1 MNHFINIHASTSTS
15 FPLLQLR
22 TFVLAVV
29 GLFVLSACQ
38 TTVVL
43 GTHHALNTVKSGT
56 STPSTE
62 EKSTTPI
69 VRPPI
74 IDASSALQ
82 SAWPR
87 YNWAQRGMK
96 PIHIGVILPLH
107 GRYAAYGRTLLNGIR
122 LAVSSPDWG
131 HMVQLTVIDAADS
144 PAIAAQGYE
153 KLVAGGVNWVIGPL
167 LRDNVQA
174 IIPHLR
180 DNIPVISLS
189 KHSEFAAAHPAL
201 FIHSIARGIQASFMA
216 REAIRS
222 KMTRIAIITGKNA
235 SEQDEARTFAQAF
248 TQAGGEIAATLTL
261 DNNNVNYINRLRSF
275 RAVTDDEVVLRDLD
289 IGLRIFTPLRRLDI
303 RIPPGV
309 DALYLAMPGAMV
321 AKLAGQLAYV
331 DLRKIPMLGSNRWMD
346 KHLLDDSGR
355 YLTASQFCQPVVPSD
370 ASRLVTHY
378 RETWGQG
385 RPSALFAL
393 GYDTAHI
400 LLLLGSRLGLQ
411 GARAIQALHDG
422 AGFPAESGKVYF
434 NAQGVAEKNFD
445 VFIIRDAKILLNQSQ
460 G

>member
-1 MNHFINIHASTSTS
+1 MNHFIHDQVANTKSVAMLRLKSAALAA
-15 FPLLQLR
+15 FALL
-22 TFVLAVV
+22 
-29 GLFVLSACQ
+29 VLSACQ

-43 GTHHALNTVKSGT
+43 GSHHDLNTAKTGAT
-56 STPSTE
+56 SPTIKDKPA
-62 EKSTTPI
+62 TPI

-107 GRYAAYGRTLLNGIR
+107 GRYAGYGRTLLNGIR

-153 KLVAGGVNWVIGPL
+153 TLVAQGVNWVIGPL

-180 DNIPVISLS
+180 GNIPVISLS

-201 FIHSIARGIQASFMA
+201 FIHSIARGIQARFMA
-216 REAIRS
+216 QQAIRA
-222 KMTRIAIITGKNA
+222 KMTRIAIITGKSA
-235 SEQDEARTFAQAF
+235 SERTEAHTFAQAF

-261 DNNNVNYINRLRSF
+261 NNNNVNYINRLRTF

-289 IGLRIFTPLRRLDI
+289 LGLRIFTPLTRLDI

-309 DALYLAMPGAMV
+309 DALYLAMPGGMV

-346 KHLLDDSGR
+346 GHLLDDSGR
-355 YLTASQFCQPVVPSD
+355 YLTASRFCQPVVPSN

-385 RPSALFAL
+385 KPSALFAL

-400 LLLLGSRLGLQ
+400 SLLLGSRLGLQ
-411 GARAIQALHDG
+411 GTRAIQALHDG
-422 AGFPAESGKVYF
+422 AGFPAESGKIYF
-434 NAQGVAEKNFD
+434 NAQGVAEKNFN
-445 VFIIRDAKILLNQSQ
+445 VFIIRDNKILLNQSQ